1 MLSVYF
7 FIGESLFE
15 SQIGPLLLGGGIVII
30 YKNAVEILLKIT
42 EKTSVIKYVIDK
54 KRCKN
59 YYDIKL

>member
-7 FIGESLFE
+7 STGENVFE
-15 SQIGPLLLGGGIVII
+15 SQIGPLLLGGIVII
-30 YKNAVEILLKIT
+30 YKNAIEILLKIT
-42 EKTSVIKYVIDK
+42 EKTYVIKYVIDK